1 MNMSLLRDR
10 YGRPAVIV
18 AAAWMVVLTGI
29 VLFDQGH
36 WRHLPSLTPTMPTSD
51 AVWTLEAR
59 VTALERQQ
67 SAQQRQPAPIAAE
80 RFAASTHALEE
91 RLSGLELA
99 ATTFLPKPD
108 FDALATRVSTLE
120 SVHAH
125 LVEGPTPPPRRKAD
139 LTPSS
144 TPSAPPFRVL
154 GLEMRGGESFLA
166 VAPARALSLAEMSVL
181 RVGDVQEG
189 WQLEALDTKTASF
202 RFQDQ
207 LHRLELP

>member
-29 VLFDQGH
+29 VLIDHGH
-36 WRHLPSLTPTMPTSD
+36 GRHLPSLTPTMPTSD
-51 AVWTLEAR
+51 AVKALEAR
-59 VTALERQQ
+59 ITALERQE
-67 SAQQRQPAPIAAE
+67 SAQQRQPAPITAE

-91 RLSGLELA
+91 RLSGLEQT
-99 ATTFLPKPD
+99 ATNSLSKPD
-108 FDALATRVSTLE
+108 FDALATRVSSLE
-120 SVHAH
+120 SIQAH
-125 LVEGPTPPPRRKAD
+125 LVQGGTPAPRRKAD
-139 LTPSS
+139 ATSSS
-144 TPSAPPFRVL
+144 TPAAPPFRML

-166 VAPARALSLAEMSVL
+166 IAPARALSLAEMSVL

-189 WQLEALDTKTASF
+189 WQLEALDTKSATF
-202 RFQDQ
+202 RFQGQ